1 MSPDVID
8 SEGKVNYKIL
18 DAMDNRIYVYT
29 KGADNV
35 IIERLKNK

>member
-8 SEGKVNYKIL
+8 NQGKVNNKIL
-18 DAMDNRIYVYT
+18 DAMDNRIFVYT

-35 IIERLKNK
+35 IIDRLKNK